1 MAVSGSRERLCI
13 RQTIRN
19 RSPEDLQEQE
29 QQPKLNDA
37 CQSRMSLIVELEIP
51 KLCERNYGNRK
62 QTSSHNEDDPPT
74 NLERDTTEAPQ
85 QQQQKQQGDGNEHDE
100 QERDGDWID
109 PNSRNKPSCP
119 NYRQLT
125 DDDSRTAQKTF
136 AQIVLQATSTGI
148 VLAVRKKGRRQGL
161 VRAILKTWLP
171 LMVRT
176 RLSNEV
182 LRYMGVNRSHPLE
195 WALKR
200 ILKRISSKLE
210 TFTRV
215 VLYKGKEP
223 SN

>member
-1 MAVSGSRERLCI
+1 LCI

-19 RSPEDLQEQE
+19 RSPEDLQEQD

-62 QTSSHNEDDPPT
+62 QSKHQVTMRMIHPAT
-74 NLERDTTEAPQ
+74 NLEMDTTEAPQ
-85 QQQQKQQGDGNEHDE
+85 QQQQQQQGDGNEHDE
-100 QERDGDWID
+100 QKRDDDWIN
-109 PNSRNKPSCP
+109 PNSRNTPSCP
-119 NYRQLT
+119 HYRQLT

-136 AQIVLQATSTGI
+136 AQIVPQATSTGI
-148 VLAVRKKGRRQGL
+148 VLYAKRGGERQGL
-161 VRAILKTWLP
+161 VRTILKTWLP

-182 LRYMGVNRSHPLE
+182 LRYIGVNRSHPLE

-200 ILKRISSKLE
+200 ILKRNSSKLE